1 MANSIKSVATTFL
14 TYFGIIERIC
24 KFSVIVRLAAKNNK
38 RCEHIL
44 QAVNTKAYPGR
55 YSEDVCAGTKTS
67 PAAQSFMLISAAV
80 GQVIG
85 ILLYFALF
93 PLIFCLAPGITAV
106 VILESIVILIVI
118 HYT

>member
-1 MANSIKSVATTFL
+1 VQSEDSQRTEVTTVNITLVGGTQSTCLGVRATRVRDIIAVEWHHVA
-14 TYFGIIERIC
+14 
-24 KFSVIVRLAAKNNK
+24 
-38 RCEHIL
+38 
-44 QAVNTKAYPGR
+44 
-55 YSEDVCAGTKTS
+55 EDVCAGTKTS